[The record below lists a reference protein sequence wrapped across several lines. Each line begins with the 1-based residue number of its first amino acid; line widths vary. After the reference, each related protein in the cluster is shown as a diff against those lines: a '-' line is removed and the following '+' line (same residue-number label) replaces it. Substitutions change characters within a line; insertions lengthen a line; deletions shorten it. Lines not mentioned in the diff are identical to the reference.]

1 MGQGVAALAGIPGS
15 IKGSKLEQQAQANRN
30 AQMLAPNAFEI
41 DSMPW
46 VLDQYKGLYNSA
58 MAQMPTDIDMQRY
71 AGLTNT
77 QYDIANMLA
86 QKALSGNAEQTD
98 LQYAKSRDDAINQ
111 AMAMAASRNGRTGL
125 AAREIGGLSAGYNQ
139 DTARD
144 MALSR
149 LNETAQNTNMANQSL
164 GFLHDQ
170 QSKQF
175 QRAEDSVYRGLGG
188 FYGALEN
195 DRQARISREHLRL
208 GQSGIGTSPN
218 PGASAA
224 SLYAGGKA
232 ADSGLGTVMSL
243 MSMFGFGGGGAV
255 AGSSGKAGSFSTSG
269 GTMGSYASR

>member
-30 AQMLAPNAFEI
+30 AQMLAPQAFEI

-46 VLDQYKGLYNSA
+46 VLDQYKSLYSSA
-58 MAQMPTDIDMQRY
+58 MQQMPTDVDMQRY

-86 QKALSGNAEQTD
+86 QKALSGNADQTN
-98 LQYAKSRDDAINQ
+98 LQYAQSRDDAINQ
-111 AMAMAASRNGRTGL
+111 AMAMAASRGGRTGL
-125 AAREIGGLSAGYNQ
+125 AQREIGGLAAGYNQ
-139 DTARD
+139 STARD
-144 MALSR
+144 MAASR
-149 LNETAQNTNMANQSL
+149 LNEVMQNTNMANQSL

-170 QSKQF
+170 QSNQF
-175 QRAEDSVYRGLGG
+175 QRAQDSVYRGLGG

-195 DRQARISREHLRL
+195 DRQARISREHLRM

-224 SLYAGGKA
+224 ALYAGGKA
-232 ADSGLGTVMSL
+232 ADSGLGTAMSL
-243 MSMFGFGGGGAV
+243 MSMFGFGGGAGAA
-255 AGSSGKAGSFSTSG
+255 AGSSSG
-269 GTMGSYASR
+269 GKVASTYGSRY